1 MNRKWIGVDAVYEAL
16 QESEPAAL
24 NAMAEL
30 QEAELQNLKRN
41 ADLLLE
47 GLHDLP
53 ENALELELFK
63 DMVKYVYGV
72 GVFIE
77 AAMMHKAKLDKQS

>member
-16 QESEPAAL
+16 QESEPEAL

-30 QEAELQNLKRN
+30 PEAELQNLKRN

-53 ENALELELFK
+53 ETALELELLK
-63 DMVKYVYGV
+63 DMVKTVYGV

-77 AAMMHKAKLDKQS
+77 AAMMHKTKLHK

>member
-1 MNRKWIGVDAVYEAL
+1 MNKKWIGVDAVYEAL
-16 QESEPAAL
+16 QESEPASL

-30 QEAELQNLKRN
+30 SEAELQNLKRN

-53 ENALELELFK
+53 ETALELELLK
-63 DMVKYVYGV
+63 DMVKMVYGV

-77 AAMMHKAKLDKQS
+77 AAMMHKAKLNK

>member
-1 MNRKWIGVDAVYEAL
+1 MSNKWIGVDAVYEAL
-16 QESEPAAL
+16 QESEPDVL
-24 NAMAEL
+24 NAVAEL
-30 QEAELQNLKRN
+30 PEAELQNLKRY

-53 ENALELELFK
+53 ETALELDLLK
-63 DMVKYVYGV
+63 DMVKTVYGI

-77 AAMMHKAKLDKQS
+77 AAMMHKATLNK